1 VTVLTVDAYVLD
13 VRRFLAHRGGNDL
26 GELTAAEVSKAVLG
40 QVGDRS
46 PASVRRF
53 GCALRSVLRY
63 YYLAG
68 LVEIDLSA
76 AALPVSARRR
86 SLLPQGI
93 SPTQAKAL
101 PCACDR
107 RRAVGRRDYAVRA
120 AGPHP

>member
-1 VTVLTVDAYVLD
+1 
-13 VRRFLAHRGGNDL
+13 L
-26 GELTAAEVSKAVLG
+26 GARCG
-40 QVGDRS
+40 
-46 PASVRRF
+46 
-53 GCALRSVLRY
+53 SVLRY
-63 YYLAG
+63 CYLAG

-86 SLLPQGI
+86 SLLPQSI